1 MSVDNFT
8 ENKAD
13 STHLIISVMKLALT
27 RGCRSVQPRKIAMTA
42 MDSVEAMQK
51 ILGTSGD
58 AREGSSAFL
67 QKRDPVFRV
76 A

>member
-1 MSVDNFT
+1 
-8 ENKAD
+8 
-13 STHLIISVMKLALT
+13 
-27 RGCRSVQPRKIAMTA
+27 MTA

-51 ILGTSGD
+51 MLGTSGD
-58 AREGSSAFL
+58 AREGSSAFV